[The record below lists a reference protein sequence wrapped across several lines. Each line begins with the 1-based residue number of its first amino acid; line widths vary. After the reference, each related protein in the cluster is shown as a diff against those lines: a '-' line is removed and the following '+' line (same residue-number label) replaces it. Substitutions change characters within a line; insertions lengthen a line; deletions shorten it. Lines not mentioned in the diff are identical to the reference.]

1 MSAFTL
7 RFVVGEGLLYS
18 VAALNTLS
26 TRKADTNTGRNVFI
40 SLFILVFKDRS
51 IALSQNLAIT
61 ENCKQQGILALLIK
75 REKKNKASPIHWC
88 LSIGNKLTFSEL
100 KKNGDCSSLQFK

>member
-18 VAALNTLS
+18 VATLNTLS

-51 IALSQNLAIT
+51 IALSQNFAVT
-61 ENCKQQGILALLIK
+61 ENCKQGIL
-75 REKKNKASPIHWC
+75 E
-88 LSIGNKLTFSEL
+88 
-100 KKNGDCSSLQFK
+100 

>member
-1 MSAFTL
+1 MYVLYHGRAHHRHRKDRIALMSAFTL

-18 VAALNTLS
+18 VATLNTLS

-51 IALSQNLAIT
+51 IALRT
-61 ENCKQQGILALLIK
+61 
-75 REKKNKASPIHWC
+75 
-88 LSIGNKLTFSEL
+88 
-100 KKNGDCSSLQFK
+100 LQ